1 MNAKAQ
7 ARRFGISI
15 EDAKKLEA
23 NRIELVQLAQK
34 PEGTEARKALK
45 KLMTHS
51 YKPEAIPSNDWSDK
65 ASQRSAKSAEYKE
78 RGERTCRPSSKT
90 DIKVNSYFRSKSFT
104 PKGVK

>member
-7 ARRFGISI
+7 ARRFGISV

-45 KLMTHS
+45 NLMTHN

-90 DIKVNSYFRSKSFT
+90 DIKVNSYFKSKSST

>member
-7 ARRFGISI
+7 ARRFGISV

-23 NRIELVQLAQK
+23 NRSELVQLAQK

-51 YKPEAIPSNDWSDK
+51 YKAEAIPSNDWSDK
-65 ASQRSAKSAEYKE
+65 VSQRSAKVAEYKE

-90 DIKVNSYFRSKSFT
+90 DIKVNSYFRSKSST

>member
-7 ARRFGISI
+7 ARRFGISV

-23 NRIELVQLAQK
+23 NRHELVELAQR

-45 KLMTHS
+45 KLMTHT
-51 YKPEAIPSNDWSDK
+51 YKAEAIPSNDWSDK
-65 ASQRSAKSAEYKE
+65 VSQRGAKSAEYRE
-78 RGERTCRPSSKT
+78 RGEHTCRPSSKT
-90 DIKVNSYFRSKSFT
+90 DIKVNSYFRSRSSI

>member
-15 EDAKKLEA
+15 EDAKNLEA
-23 NRIELVQLAQK
+23 KRQELVQLAQK

-65 ASQRSAKSAEYKE
+65 VSQRGAKSAEYKE
-78 RGERTCRPSSKT
+78 RGERTCRPSSNT

>member
-7 ARRFGISI
+7 ARRFGISV

-23 NRIELVQLAQK
+23 NRRGLVELAQRL
-34 PEGTEARKALK
+34 EGTEARKALK

-51 YKPEAIPSNDWSDK
+51 YKPQVIPSNDWSDK
-65 ASQRSAKSAEYKE
+65 VSQRSAKTAEYRE
-78 RGERTCRPSSKT
+78 RGEATCRPSSKT
-90 DIKVNSYFRSKSFT
+90 CQRINSYFASKSRT

>member
-7 ARRFGISI
+7 ARRFDISI
-15 EDAKKLEA
+15 EDAKKLEV
-23 NRIELVQLAQK
+23 NRRELVELAQR

-51 YKPEAIPSNDWSDK
+51 YKAEAIPSNDWSDK
-65 ASQRSAKSAEYKE
+65 ASQRSAKVAEYKE

-90 DIKVNSYFRSKSFT
+90 DIKVNSYFRSKAAT

>member
-7 ARRFGISI
+7 ARRFGISA
-15 EDAKKLEA
+15 EAATKLEA
-23 NRIELVQLAQK
+23 NRHELVELAQK

-65 ASQRSAKSAEYKE
+65 VSQRGSKVAEYRE

-90 DIKVNSYFRSKSFT
+90 DIKVNSYFRSKSST

>member
-7 ARRFGISI
+7 ARRFGISV

-23 NRIELVQLAQK
+23 NRKELMQKASTAAGIE
-34 PEGTEARKALK
+34 ERKALK
-45 KLMTHS
+45 KLMTHT
-51 YKPEAIPSNDWSDK
+51 YKAEAIPSNDWSDK
-65 ASQRSAKSAEYKE
+65 VSQRSAKSAEYKE

-90 DIKVNSYFRSKSFT
+90 DIKVNSYFRSKSST

>member
-7 ARRFGISI
+7 TRRFGISVV
-15 EDAKKLEA
+15 DAKKLEA
-23 NRIELVQLAQK
+23 NRRELVELAQK

-90 DIKVNSYFRSKSFT
+90 DIKVNSYFKSKHST